1 MRVGRAGFNLTE
13 RDTGETDYERGEGER
28 REKEKQRTTQLG
40 RVDEHGEQIDRMM
53 VDSGAALMA
62 VVRVRGMRARGE
74 EEAEFALGY
83 ER

>member
-1 MRVGRAGFNLTE
+1 M
-13 RDTGETDYERGEGER
+13 
-28 REKEKQRTTQLG
+28 
-40 RVDEHGEQIDRMM
+40 DEHGEQIDRMM